1 MMIKVVILED
11 QDQQAEQTMEFLRRY
26 ERQTTDSI
34 VMERYSRAID
44 LLESYRCD
52 ADILLLDIQVP
63 DMLGIEAAKRLRQ
76 MDENVVI
83 MFVTSFDQ
91 YAVEGYSVQAMD
103 YILKP
108 LSYAPFSAKLARA
121 LRMVR
126 QRQAEG
132 VMLSVKT
139 KSEIHRFPSSRLAYI
154 EVVNH
159 TLVFHL
165 TDGTVL
171 KQWGSL
177 GSFEEQ
183 LAGNRFVRC
192 NSGYLVNLKYVESVE
207 GDCVIVK
214 GIPLKISAPKRKDF
228 LRAVAQYKGG
238 SR

>member
-1 MMIKVVILED
+1 MIKIVILED
-11 QDQQAEQTMEFLRRY
+11 EEQQAARTIEFLRCY
-26 ERQTTDSI
+26 EKENGDPFDVKRFD
-34 VMERYSRAID
+34 RAID
-44 LLESYRCD
+44 LVDNYRCD

-63 DMLGIEAAKRLRQ
+63 DMLGIDAAKRLRE
-76 MDENVVI
+76 MDENVII
-83 MFVTSFDQ
+83 MFLTSYAQ
-91 YAVEGYSVQAMD
+91 YAIEGYSVEAMD

-108 LSYAPFSAKLARA
+108 ISYASFSAKLARA
-121 LRMVR
+121 IRMVR

-132 VMLSVKT
+132 TMVSIKT
-139 KSEIHRFPSSRLAYI
+139 KSEIHRFPSSGLTYI

-165 TDGTVL
+165 TDGTAL

-177 GSFEEQ
+177 GTFEKE
-183 LAGNRFVRC
+183 LADDHFVRC

-207 GDCVIVK
+207 GDCVILK
-214 GIPLKISAPKRKDF
+214 GIPLKISAPKRKEF

>member
-1 MMIKVVILED
+1 MIKIVILED
-11 QDQQAEQTMEFLRRY
+11 EDRQAELTVEFLRRY
-26 ERQTTDSI
+26 EKENGDSI
-34 VMERYSRAID
+34 EVKRYDRAID
-44 LLESYRCD
+44 LLDNYRCD

-63 DMLGIEAAKRLRQ
+63 DMLGIEAAKQLRR
-76 MDENVVI
+76 MDANVII
-83 MFVTSFDQ
+83 MFVTNLAQ
-91 YAVEGYSVQAMD
+91 YAIEGYSVEAMD

-121 LRMVR
+121 IRAVKRR
-126 QRQAEG
+126 QTEG
-132 VMLSVKT
+132 VVVQVRAKT
-139 KSEIHRFPSSRLAYI
+139 EIHRFPSSRLAYI

-183 LAGNRFVRC
+183 LEGDHFVRC

-207 GDCVIVK
+207 GGNVIVK
-214 GIPLKISAPKRKDF
+214 GTPLKISTPKRKEF

-238 SR
+238 GR

>member
-1 MMIKVVILED
+1 MIKIVILED
-11 QDQQAEQTMEFLRRY
+11 EEQQAARTIGFLRRY
-26 ERQTTDSI
+26 ETESGDSFD
-34 VMERYSRAID
+34 VVRFDRAIKLVD
-44 LLESYRCD
+44 NYRCD

-63 DMLGIEAAKRLRQ
+63 DMLGINAAKRLRK
-76 MDENVVI
+76 MDENVI
-83 MFVTSFDQ
+83 ILFLTSFAQ
-91 YAVEGYSVQAMD
+91 YAIEGYSVEAMD

-108 LSYAPFSAKLARA
+108 ISYASFSAKLARA
-121 LRMVR
+121 IRMVR

-132 VMLSVKT
+132 AMVSVKT
-139 KSEIHRFPSSRLAYI
+139 KSGIHRFPSSGLLYI

-159 TLVFHL
+159 TLVLHL

-177 GSFEEQ
+177 GTFEKE
-183 LAGNRFVRC
+183 LANDHFVRC

-207 GDCVIVK
+207 GDCVILK
-214 GIPLKISAPKRKDF
+214 GIPLKISTPKRKEF

>member
-1 MMIKVVILED
+1 MVKVVILED
-11 QDQQAEQTMEFLRRY
+11 QDQQAAYTMEYLRRF
-26 ERQTTDSI
+26 EQENELSFCI
-34 VMERYSRAID
+34 ERYDRAIT
-44 LLESYRCD
+44 LLDNYRCD

-63 DMLGIEAAKRLRQ
+63 DMLGIDVAKRIRQ
-76 MDENVVI
+76 IDENVI
-83 MFVTSFDQ
+83 IIFVTSFDQ

-108 LSYAPFSAKLARA
+108 LAYAPFSAKLARA
-121 LRMVR
+121 LRLVK

-132 VMLSVKT
+132 SVVNVKT
-139 KSEIHRFPSSRLAYI
+139 RTEIYRIPSSRLAYI

-165 TDGTVL
+165 TDGMVL

-177 GSFEEQ
+177 GSVEEQ
-183 LAGNRFVRC
+183 LDGDHFVRC

-207 GDCVIVK
+207 RNCVIVK
-214 GIPLKISAPKRKDF
+214 GTPLKISAPKRKDF